1 MRLPPTIVTIMLS
14 NQCCPLPKPGV
25 STAPVCPGAPAPP
38 PRRSRSTSR
47 GTAPGSRTHSWLED
61 DKNEKFHYSESESVP
76 ALSEV
81 FPAFRVFPDISER
94 NGRGHHKECQYKG
107 VMKII
112 ADTARKERVVA
123 KQGKINTHRQE
134 TKKISVILKDLFI
147 SSIHLSWSWTIFNF
161 FASYFVSWIFFALI
175 WYWIALVHG
184 DFEPEHI
191 RPGGHVV
198 CVENM
203 VDFTSSFLYSIE
215 TQHTIGYG
223 GRAATTECPHAIIVM
238 SLQSIIGVFI
248 EACMTGIVFAKFTK
262 PTHRAKTIIF
272 SENALVTMRNGA
284 FYLLCRVGDLQPT
297 HLIESHISA
306 YMVRR
311 SVTDEGEEIP
321 HHLFAIEFGT
331 DLDGTQD
338 FFQLFWPIVLSH
350 RIDEASPLWSVSPTD
365 LVTEKFEIILTME
378 GTTPETGNNIQVRT
392 SYLPSEILWGYKFEH
407 SCVMFNKELG
417 KYEVKFD
424 TLNTIVK
431 DNTPCLSAKSYD
443 ELKKTSTNVEE
454 LSQPSNSSPAI
465 QKTFFAKPRHKN
477 KAHKL
482 PGDPDY

>member
-1 MRLPPTIVTIMLS
+1 
-14 NQCCPLPKPGV
+14 
-25 STAPVCPGAPAPP
+25 
-38 PRRSRSTSR
+38 
-47 GTAPGSRTHSWLED
+47 
-61 DKNEKFHYSESESVP
+61 
-76 ALSEV
+76 
-81 FPAFRVFPDISER
+81 
-94 NGRGHHKECQYKG
+94 
-107 VMKII
+107 
-112 ADTARKERVVA
+112 
-123 KQGKINTHRQE
+123 
-134 TKKISVILKDLFI
+134 
-147 SSIHLSWSWTIFNF
+147 
-161 FASYFVSWIFFALI
+161 
-175 WYWIALVHG
+175 
-184 DFEPEHI
+184 
-191 RPGGHVV
+191 
-198 CVENM
+198 
-203 VDFTSSFLYSIE
+203 
-215 TQHTIGYG
+215 
-223 GRAATTECPHAIIVM
+223 
-238 SLQSIIGVFI
+238 
-248 EACMTGIVFAKFTK
+248 
-262 PTHRAKTIIF
+262 
-272 SENALVTMRNGA
+272 
-284 FYLLCRVGDLQPT
+284 
-297 HLIESHISA
+297 LIESHISA

-443 ELKKTSTNVEE
+443 ELKKTSANVEE